1 MPPTASSPQ
10 PAPRSRTWTEEVTE
24 RATRALAAGGAYFL
38 AIAFASWSFD
48 PLREVLAQ
56 QGAAGFWPTLI
67 EAATLLLLLA
77 LAAAAALRLFRVYD
91 RAGDRLL
98 VGGVAVTLLVAAEL
112 VGGPLVRDW
121 GLYET
126 LSRVAPQPGGVFPAI
141 LIGAVLTPLL
151 EPLGRARPR

>member
-1 MPPTASSPQ
+1 
-10 PAPRSRTWTEEVTE
+10 
-24 RATRALAAGGAYFL
+24 
-38 AIAFASWSFD
+38 
-48 PLREVLAQ
+48 
-56 QGAAGFWPTLI
+56 
-67 EAATLLLLLA
+67 
-77 LAAAAALRLFRVYD
+77 
-91 RAGDRLL
+91 LL

-126 LSRVAPQPGGVFPAI
+126 LSRVVPQPGAVFPAI